1 MAKGTITFEFES
13 LPDLQRQM
21 WAALGPMSLMADAAA
36 KDLCPQPVQTNATRT
51 FPAGTVYYSDGREPT
66 HIPTTQATPFEP
78 TKAQVDEAGEIAKE
92 TADAIRTAS
101 GIDAAGRQADKEAA
115 AATQAAEPVK
125 EALKDMVG
133 ATPTPEQNT
142 PAITLETLAN
152 APYPELLAFCKSN
165 PGVGLDVSKCQ
176 HEYFRKYVET
186 KVKTYLETK

>member
-36 KDLCPQPVQTNATRT
+36 KSLCPQPVQADAART
-51 FPAGTVYYSDGREPT
+51 LPAGTVYHSDGREPT

-78 TKAQVDEAGEIAKE
+78 TKAPVDAAGEIAKE

-101 GIDAAGRQADKEAA
+101 GNDAAGRQADKEAA

-133 ATPTPEQNT
+133 ATPTP
-142 PAITLETLAN
+142 AITLENLGT

-165 PGVGLDVSKCQ
+165 PEVGIDVSNSQ
-176 HEYFRKYVET
+176 QEFFRKYVEIRI
-186 KVKTYLETK
+186 KTFLETK